1 MRSAYGLQVP
11 KEDVVLTH
19 VGSGTPGGEF
29 MRRYW
34 HPICLSSELSDLPK
48 RVRILG
54 EDLVAFRD
62 GAGKV
67 GLLFYRCSHRATSLE
82 YGRVEEKGLRCC
94 YHGWLYDVEGNVLD
108 MPLEPSG
115 SKYKDRVKHP
125 CYPVHEFGGMVFA
138 YMGPLEKMP
147 PFPKFDV
154 WMKEGA
160 KLTATMGP
168 RVGGSVNC
176 NWLQTQENLM
186 DILHTLWLHT
196 AHSGPQ
202 FPADIYGTMPEKI
215 DYEETD
221 MGMRAVM
228 TRTLPD
234 GRKWDVTWEV
244 IMPLTTYLLYTDP
257 PQANESVERS
267 KVVYYCI
274 PNDDTHQW
282 YAALDTASQDSLSD
296 EARMK
301 LSPNARTDTSYEY
314 TQRRPDDKEATEGQ
328 GPIAIHGLE
337 HLATSDRGVMMFR
350 KILREA
356 IEAVQQGRDPKGV
369 IRNQDK
375 ANFIPT
381 SAGSVVRVG
390 ESKK

>member
-1 MRSAYGLQVP
+1 
-11 KEDVVLTH
+11 
-19 VGSGTPGGEF
+19 
-29 MRRYW
+29 
-34 HPICLSSELSDLPK
+34 
-48 RVRILG
+48 
-54 EDLVAFRD
+54 
-62 GAGKV
+62 
-67 GLLFYRCSHRATSLE
+67 
-82 YGRVEEKGLRCC
+82 
-94 YHGWLYDVEGNVLD
+94 
-108 MPLEPSG
+108 
-115 SKYKDRVKHP
+115 
-125 CYPVHEFGGMVFA
+125 
-138 YMGPLEKMP
+138 
-147 PFPKFDV
+147 
-154 WMKEGA
+154 
-160 KLTATMGP
+160 
-168 RVGGSVNC
+168 
-176 NWLQTQENLM
+176 M

-296 EARMK
+296 EARTK

-350 KILREA
+350 RILREG

-369 IRNQDK
+369 IRNQDR